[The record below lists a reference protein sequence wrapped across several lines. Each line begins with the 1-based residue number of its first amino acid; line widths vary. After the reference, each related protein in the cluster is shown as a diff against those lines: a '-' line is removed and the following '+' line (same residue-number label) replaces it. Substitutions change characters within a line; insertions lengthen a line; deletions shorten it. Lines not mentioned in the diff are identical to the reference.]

1 MRAKR
6 KQKEPISILL
16 LMLVLLLGVARFFF
30 PMGCQA
36 ATTYKVYFR
45 ENGGGKGTDGQMSR
59 LTVTVKKGKKVI
71 LPELPEK
78 QGYLSLGWTSVK
90 KGTSVEYRPG
100 ESVTI
105 KSATTFY
112 AVRQKRVKC
121 KVKFKNNKGTS
132 GKSPYK
138 ELAMTVYAGDKAV
151 LPKVPPYAGYEGL
164 GWTTTKAGTSPLY
177 LEGSEVTVE
186 DSITYYAVRKKSSA
200 VSISFFS
207 KEGKTEDKYASL
219 ATTVFQGAEVTL
231 PEVEP
236 DPGYTFLGW
245 SQSQGRETNPE
256 YLAGATLSLQRS
268 MNLYAVMYP
277 YVKEQNVTELPVGW
291 QQVFRKI
298 VFVGD
303 SRMNRMNQTLKV
315 AFGLSPNLVEVNFIC
330 AEGKGLSWFK
340 DTGKNQ
346 LISLL
351 GYGVKPAAVIFNLGV
366 NDLGNA
372 KDYVSYLKSIKDEL
386 NAKNCKLYFMS
397 VNPVSHP
404 LLIKVA
410 KNQSALSR
418 TAAKVLAF
426 NKKVK
431 EGLCEGGDYIYLD
444 MYSYLIS
451 TGFRFDSGGKDGK
464 DTLVED
470 GLHYSGKTYKRIY
483 SKTIALL
490 LGQT

>member
-186 DSITYYAVRKKSSA
+186 DSITYYAVR
-200 VSISFFS
+200 
-207 KEGKTEDKYASL
+207 
-219 ATTVFQGAEVTL
+219 
-231 PEVEP
+231 
-236 DPGYTFLGW
+236 
-245 SQSQGRETNPE
+245 
-256 YLAGATLSLQRS
+256 
-268 MNLYAVMYP
+268 
-277 YVKEQNVTELPVGW
+277 
-291 QQVFRKI
+291 
-298 VFVGD
+298 
-303 SRMNRMNQTLKV
+303 
-315 AFGLSPNLVEVNFIC
+315 
-330 AEGKGLSWFK
+330 
-340 DTGKNQ
+340 
-346 LISLL
+346 
-351 GYGVKPAAVIFNLGV
+351 
-366 NDLGNA
+366 
-372 KDYVSYLKSIKDEL
+372 
-386 NAKNCKLYFMS
+386 
-397 VNPVSHP
+397 
-404 LLIKVA
+404 
-410 KNQSALSR
+410 
-418 TAAKVLAF
+418 
-426 NKKVK
+426 
-431 EGLCEGGDYIYLD
+431 
-444 MYSYLIS
+444 
-451 TGFRFDSGGKDGK
+451 
-464 DTLVED
+464 
-470 GLHYSGKTYKRIY
+470 
-483 SKTIALL
+483 
-490 LGQT
+490 